1 MHPSSR
7 FKVIGVCSLLVLFS
21 ASLTALAAP
30 KIVRAAST
38 MGLEPARPSM
48 SSTNS
53 ALSCGPWQF
62 VSSPNVGTGDNRLEG
77 VAAVSAKDVWAVGSG
92 PGGTLTEHWNG
103 TQWSIVPSPNP
114 SSGSGIFYAVTAISS
129 NNIWAVGLSFLNN
142 GNEATLTEHW
152 NGSKWSLVP
161 SPNNTFYTFNEL
173 LAVSATSANDVW
185 AVGDIAGPDPDS
197 DTFTLIEHWN
207 GSKWSIVPS
216 ANVQFEQN
224 FLKGVRAVSASDVWA
239 VGFTEVGGTP
249 PDQGL
254 IEHWN
259 GSKWSLASFPRVNS
273 DYRFYAV
280 SATSASD
287 VWAVGLN
294 GSTNL
299 PAPIEHWNGSKWSIV
314 PNPVLTGSRGL
325 ISVASLTTAS
335 AWAVGSNGSAALFE
349 HWNGVTW
356 KIVAGPP
363 QVGAANELA
372 SIARVPGTSM
382 VWAVGFYLTPQV
394 VSRTLIAFHC

>member
-1 MHPSSR
+1 FSMHPSSR

-21 ASLTALAAP
+21 ASLAALAAP
-30 KIVRAAST
+30 KMVRAAST

-48 SSTNS
+48 SSTSS

-77 VAAVSAKDVWAVGSG
+77 VAAVSAKDVWAVGAG

-142 GNEATLTEHW
+142 GNEQT
-152 NGSKWSLVP
+152 
-161 SPNNTFYTFNEL
+161 
-173 LAVSATSANDVW
+173 
-185 AVGDIAGPDPDS
+185 
-197 DTFTLIEHWN
+197 
-207 GSKWSIVPS
+207 
-216 ANVQFEQN
+216 
-224 FLKGVRAVSASDVWA
+224 
-239 VGFTEVGGTP
+239 
-249 PDQGL
+249 L

-287 VWAVGLN
+287 VWAVGLD
-294 GSTNL
+294 GSANL

-314 PNPVLTGSRGL
+314 PNPALAGSRGL
-325 ISVASLTTAS
+325 IGVASLT
-335 AWAVGSNGSAALFE
+335 
-349 HWNGVTW
+349 
-356 KIVAGPP
+356 
-363 QVGAANELA
+363 
-372 SIARVPGTSM
+372 
-382 VWAVGFYLTPQV
+382 
-394 VSRTLIAFHC
+394 

>member
-62 VSSPNVGTGDNRLEG
+62 VSSPNVGTGNNRLEG
-77 VAAVSAKDVWAVGSG
+77 VAAVSAKDVWAVGVG

-207 GSKWSIVPS
+207 GLKWSIVPS

-224 FLKGVRAVSASDVWA
+224 FLQGVRAVSASDVWA

-259 GSKWSLASFPRVNS
+259 GSKWSVVTSPNQPGSINNFLSGI
-273 DYRFYAV
+273 AV
-280 SATSASD
+280 ISAND
-287 VWAVGLN
+287 IWAVGGYQDSSLA
-294 GSTNL
+294 GFTL
-299 PAPIEHWNGSKWSIV
+299 TEHWNGSKWSIV
-314 PNPVLTGSRGL
+314 KSPDTQNRLRS
-325 ISVASLTTAS
+325 INDYH
-335 AWAVGSNGSAALFE
+335 AVYL
-349 HWNGVTW
+349 W
-356 KIVAGPP
+356 K
-363 QVGAANELA
+363 VGK
-372 SIARVPGTSM
+372 
-382 VWAVGFYLTPQV
+382 LTPAGAGQGTNRS
-394 VSRTLIAFHC
+394 SRPSASSIRSAGQG